1 MRKQYVSINDM
12 GTSRQ
17 NPQRE
22 PYYEPELQA
31 PFQPGVVDPR
41 KGRTLI
47 SDIEVSS
54 KFTPPA
60 HVEERPAP
68 NYVLHTDPGCQ
79 DVMRHVVSCPLC
91 SRIYTP
97 DPMIYYMVIAI
108 LAAVVVV
115 LLVRK
120 NTI

>member
-54 KFTPPA
+54 GFAAPVPA
-60 HVEERPAP
+60 ERPAP
-68 NYVLHTDPGCQ
+68 NYVSHTDPGCR
-79 DVMRHVVSCPLC
+79 DVMQHVVSCPLC
-91 SRIYTP
+91 SRVYTP

-108 LAAVVVV
+108 LAAVVVA